1 MPHSRPLRVLFVC
14 GADFRAPSEKQVLAF
29 STELLRLG
37 HEVMISFGGDP
48 ASVSE
53 ERVDSI
59 EGLIVH
65 RHRLVG
71 PRPGRADLSAAR
83 SFRPDLIHAFNSRHP
98 VIAAARSYSRATRAA
113 VLVHFE
119 DDEWG
124 LARGPDGM
132 PPTARAQRL
141 VRRAA
146 GVAWPRAWTLSTRG
160 SLEWTRRHAAGLD
173 AVTPTLA
180 EHVTERLGRE
190 CAVVFPMADSAGPAA
205 APQLPPHLE
214 EGHLV
219 MLTGALY
226 PAHEADA
233 RIGMQAVAQV
243 RGRGIDAVFVHCGAV
258 APSIDAAALAREC
271 GLDDR
276 SSVFLGHLPA
286 ERARALL
293 ARAAVLIQ
301 PGGPT
306 EFNRLR
312 LPAKLHPYLASGRPT
327 VTFAT
332 GFGELLEDR
341 KEVLKTYTG
350 DPGELAE
357 RIAELL
363 DDPDLSRT
371 LAANGPLAAARF
383 FDARRNTDAL
393 LAHYRHV
400 LGLED
405 RHPVAHRPA

>member
-1 MPHSRPLRVLFVC
+1 VRVLFVC

-29 STELLRLG
+29 STELLRQG
-37 HEVMISFGGDP
+37 HEVMISFAGDP

-53 ERVDSI
+53 EGVDSI

-65 RHRLVG
+65 RHRLAS
-71 PRPGRADLSAAR
+71 PRLGRADVHAAQA
-83 SFRPDLIHAFNSRHP
+83 FHPDLIHAFNSRHP
-98 VIAAARSYSRATRAA
+98 VVAAARGYSRAAHA
-113 VLVHFE
+113 PVLVHFE

-124 LARGPDGM
+124 LARGPDDM
-132 PPTARAQRL
+132 PAGVRARRL
-141 VRRAA
+141 LRRAA
-146 GVAWPRAWTLSTRG
+146 GVAWPRAWTLSTRS
-160 SLEWTRRHAAGLD
+160 SLEWTRRHAAALD

-190 CAVVFPMADSAGPAA
+190 CAVVFPMVADSSGPAA
-205 APQLPPHLE
+205 APELPPHLE
-214 EGHLV
+214 RRDLV

-226 PAHEADA
+226 PAHEPDV

-243 RGRGIDAVFVHCGAV
+243 RARGLDAVFVHCGAV
-258 APSIDAAALAREC
+258 APSIDAAALARSC

-276 SSVFLGHLPA
+276 SASFLGHLPA

-293 ARAAVLIQ
+293 GRAAVLIQ

-341 KEVLKTYTG
+341 KEVLKTHTG
-350 DPGELAE
+350 DPGELAD

-363 DDPDLSRT
+363 GDSGLRQT

-383 FDARRNTDAL
+383 FDARRNTNAL
-393 LAHYRHV
+393 LVHYRRA
-400 LGLED
+400 LGLENGN
-405 RHPVAHRPA
+405 PVTHGAT